1 MADTVVV
8 TETRVDV
15 VTVTGSGTTDT
26 IQVTGDKQI
35 EVLTVGVQGPQGPGS
50 VLTPATTTTLGGIIV
65 GNNLSITANGVLSAT
80 IGGLSQIVNLFNGR
94 SGTVVL
100 QGSDVE
106 TALGYSP
113 PRNLSQ
119 LSDVQLSSPTQ
130 GDLLSYNQSIS
141 KWANIKQSVV
151 TDGGNF

>member
-1 MADTVVV
+1 MTSNITLRQSQPAN
-8 TETRVDV
+8 
-15 VTVTGSGTTDT
+15 VTVRGASTVIVVRAASSNQLTLQSDF
-26 IQVTGDKQI
+26 QI
-35 EVLTVGVQGPQGPGS
+35 AIA
-50 VLTPATTTTLGGIIV
+50 PATTSTIGGIIV
-65 GNNLSITANGVLSAT
+65 GNNLSVTANGVLSAT